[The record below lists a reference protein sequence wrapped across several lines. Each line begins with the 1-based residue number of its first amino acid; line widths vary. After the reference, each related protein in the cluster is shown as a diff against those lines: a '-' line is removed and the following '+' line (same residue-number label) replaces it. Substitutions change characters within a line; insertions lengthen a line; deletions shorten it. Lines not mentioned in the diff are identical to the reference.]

1 MPTTADKKSKPRVNP
16 DEELSPMLI
25 WGGGFAI
32 LVLVTG
38 LFWGVWKTQF
48 AAPPGH
54 LFDTPSLGVEA
65 GYCLSVA
72 QSIVPSG
79 APPGSY
85 FEEAAQFWVKRL
97 RDIKAEMGPS
107 IAAGRSK
114 LAVDKQSSGQ
124 KSSVWLQYAMDL
136 CSRRAVNYGAHF
148 RSFD

>member
-1 MPTTADKKSKPRVNP
+1 MPTTARQSSKKHVDP
-16 DEELSPMLI
+16 DEQLSPVLV
-25 WGGGFAI
+25 WGGGFALLL
-32 LVLVTG
+32 LVSG

-54 LFDTPSLGVEA
+54 LFDTPTLEVEA

-85 FEEAAQFWVKRL
+85 FDEAAQFWVKRL
-97 RDIKAEMGPS
+97 KDIKADMGPA
-107 IAAGRSK
+107 IAAGRAQLSG
-114 LAVDKQSSGQ
+114 DKRAAGA
-124 KSSVWLQYAMDL
+124 KSAAWMQYAMDL

>member
-1 MPTTADKKSKPRVNP
+1 MPTTASKTAKPRVNP
-16 DEELSPMLI
+16 DEELSPVLV
-25 WGGGFAI
+25 WGGGFA
-32 LVLVTG
+32 LVLLVSG

-48 AAPPGH
+48 AAPSGY
-54 LFDTPSLGVEA
+54 LFNTPTLAIEA

-72 QSIVPSG
+72 QAIVPSG

-97 RDIKAEMGPS
+97 RDIEADMGPA
-107 IAAGRSK
+107 IAKGRAK
-114 LAVDKQSSGQ
+114 LSVDKQNSGQ

-136 CSRRAVNYGAHF
+136 CSQKAVTYGARF

>member
-1 MPTTADKKSKPRVNP
+1 MPTTASKNSKQQINS
-16 DEELSPMLI
+16 DEALSPVLV
-25 WGGGFAI
+25 WGGGFA
-32 LVLVTG
+32 LVVLVAV

-54 LFDTPSLGVEA
+54 LFDTPSLDVEA

-85 FEEAAQFWVKRL
+85 FEEAAQFWVKRM
-97 RDIKAEMGPS
+97 RDIKSDMGPA
-107 IAAGRSK
+107 IAQGRAK
-114 LAVDKQSSGQ
+114 LAVDKQASGQ
-124 KSSVWLQYAMDL
+124 KASVWLQYAMDL
-136 CSRRAVNYGAHF
+136 CSRRALNYGAHF

>member
-1 MPTTADKKSKPRVNP
+1 MPTTASKKSKPRINP
-16 DEELSPMLI
+16 EEELSPLLV
-25 WGGGFAI
+25 WGGGFAL
-32 LVLVTG
+32 LVLVAG

-48 AAPPGH
+48 AAPSGY
-54 LFDTPSLGVEA
+54 LFNTPTLAVEA

-97 RDIKAEMGPS
+97 RDIDAQMGPA
-107 IAAGRSK
+107 IAQGRAK
-114 LAVDKQSSGQ
+114 LAVDKQASGG
-124 KSSVWLQYAMDL
+124 KASVWLQYAMDL
-136 CSRRAVNYGAHF
+136 CSGRAVTYGAHF